1 MANYPISWKTGMGVN
16 HVGAYQVSGR
26 PFASGSI
33 TSVQTEGPVKIE
45 FPFVTR
51 WVEVYNVDHNNS
63 VRVAFSSASVQGTN
77 YFQVGKASHVQGTNG
92 FPSTGKM
99 EIKISEIWVSGS
111 GANAKVNVV
120 AGLTAIRPE
129 SVSGSDGPSWSG
141 SYDGVA

>member
-33 TSVQTEGPVKIE
+33 TSVKTEGPVKIE

-51 WVEVYNVDHNNS
+51 WVEVINNDHSNP
-63 VRVAFSSASVQGTN
+63 VRVAFSSASILGTN
-77 YFQVGKASHVQGTNG
+77 YFRVGQAQTDKGKDG

-99 EIKISEIWVSGS
+99 EVKISEIWVSGS
-111 GANAKVNVV
+111 GAAAEVDVV